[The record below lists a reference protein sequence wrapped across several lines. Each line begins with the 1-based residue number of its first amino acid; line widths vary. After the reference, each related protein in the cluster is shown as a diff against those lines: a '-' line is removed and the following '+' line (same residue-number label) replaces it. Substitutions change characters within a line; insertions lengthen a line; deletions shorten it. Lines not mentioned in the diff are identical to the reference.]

1 MGLKLKEPFQFL
13 LEKWTDLQF
22 PSELVS
28 TKKEQ
33 CWPHSFWGAYFL
45 FLNPSVPS
53 LPFVWLLSELSRG
66 MSSSSYELLLL
77 LRVIFL
83 IRVPGLKQAQRGA
96 SGWTQGA
103 QQHRPC
109 CWWSL
114 GTSAALTARPELGD
128 VVCRVGDPW
137 PWEPAAC
144 PLRWAGRPPVPVR
157 ENSAGSQELVTAALL
172 MTSLWF
178 WATPSALFESAPL
191 SVKRG

>member
-1 MGLKLKEPFQFL
+1 MLASQFL
-13 LEKWTDLQF
+13 GCIF
-22 PSELVS
+22 LVS
-28 TKKEQ
+28 QPLCTISAICLAAQWDKLGYET
-33 CWPHSFWGAYFL
+33 WT
-45 FLNPSVPS
+45 
-53 LPFVWLLSELSRG
+53 
-66 MSSSSYELLLL
+66 SYELLLL

-128 VVCRVGDPW
+128 VACRVGDPR
-137 PWEPAAC
+137 PGEPAAC